1 MNTQANLYKKDF
13 YSWTIDTVNK
23 LKKKQFNQIDI
34 THLMEEVESMG
45 ASERNQL
52 QSRLEVLLMH
62 LLKWQYQSI
71 RRSRSWTL
79 TIEEQRKR
87 LKRLLAKMPSL
98 KSCLQ
103 EEIFEAYDYA
113 ILKAAKETNLEKS
126 TFPIELPY
134 TLEQILNEEYYPE

>member
-126 TFPIELPY
+126 TFPTELPY